1 MNMQFQQS
9 TRLGRLTTSLG
20 DDELALVRFSG
31 TELVNSLFEYRVE
44 AISKNDDIDFDDL
57 IGKHATVEIDHPDHG
72 AQTFDGIVTRAR
84 YVGPGSGGYRY
95 DLELRPWLW
104 LTGKRRNQQIFHRMS
119 VVEILHDLWEPY
131 ADLGSP
137 ALEMHLSKEYPEL
150 EYTVQFAESDLDFA
164 CRMMERFG
172 ISYFFKQDDKNHVL
186 MLIDSPGALNSLPG
200 TERPY
205 YSAGA
210 HTSTETE
217 RFSAWRTERNMTT
230 GAIKLTDYDFKNPGA
245 RMFTQ
250 RRGDAKY
257 SEAFIE
263 SYDWPGRYKE
273 LSRGEEAEIGL
284 RVDQERGQD
293 RRTFA
298 EGNCLSLRAGH
309 KVRLSGDK
317 MHSATGETFICLSA
331 NHAYVSNA
339 YGSGEAGSSGNDY
352 TGNYTLM
359 PENAPLA
366 PRRKTPLAIVQG
378 PHTATVVGDG
388 EIDCDEHGRIL
399 VRFHWDL
406 EHAFSMR
413 CRVSQSWAGNG
424 WGGMIIPRVGM
435 EVVVEFL
442 DGDPD
447 KPLVTGCV
455 YNGRNKA
462 PYALPEHKTK
472 SVFRSDTH
480 QGKGFN
486 EINFEDANGNEQIF
500 IHAEMDK
507 DIIVQNDLREWVKN
521 DAHHRVDGNRTEDI
535 KKDKSNNVGANRID
549 ATSKTH
555 SATVGKDS
563 SLSVGKKYSV
573 VAGESVFLQAAKA
586 TVLESKGDL
595 VIKTPS
601 GFIKFSGDGITIR
614 GTKVNINSGGSDFS
628 GVVGEGLSPAKPDKA
643 RVKD

>member
-1 MNMQFQQS
+1 MNVFFQQS
-9 TRLGRLTTSLG
+9 TRLGRLTTVLG
-20 DDELALVRFSG
+20 ADQLVLLRFTG
-31 TELVNSLFEYRVE
+31 EEHVNSLFEYRVE
-44 AISKNDDIDFDDL
+44 ALSRNDDIDFDDL
-57 IGKHATVEIDHPDHG
+57 IGTHATVEIDHAEHG
-72 AQTFDGIVTRAR
+72 AQAFDGIITRAR
-84 YVGPGSGGYRY
+84 FVGAGSGGYRY

-131 ADLGSP
+131 ADLGAP

-150 EYTVQFAESDLDFA
+150 EYTVQFCESDLDFA

-172 ISYFFKQDDKNHVL
+172 ISYYFRQEAGSHTL
-186 MLIDSPGALNSLPG
+186 MLVDGPGALESLPG
-200 TERPY
+200 ASRPF

-210 HTSTETE
+210 HASTETE
-217 RFSAWRTERNMTT
+217 RFSAWRSERNMTT
-230 GAIKLTDYDFKNPGA
+230 GAIKLTDYNFKAPGA
-245 RMFTQ
+245 RMYTE

-257 SEAFIE
+257 SEAYIE
-263 SYDWPGRYKE
+263 SYDWPGRY
-273 LSRGEEAEIGL
+273 LDLNRGEETEVRL

-309 KVRLSGDK
+309 KVLLTGDPL
-317 MHSATGETFICLSA
+317 HVATGETFICLSA
-331 NHAYVSNA
+331 NHTYTSNA
-339 YGSGEAGSSGNDY
+339 YGTGDAGAGGNEY
-352 TGNYTLM
+352 NGTYTLM
-359 PENAPLA
+359 PAGAPLA
-366 PRRKTPLAIVQG
+366 PRRKTPLAIVNG
-378 PHTATVVGDG
+378 PHTATVVGEG

-406 EHAFSMR
+406 EHAYSMR
-413 CRVSQSWAGNG
+413 CRVSQSWAGGG
-424 WGGMIIPRVGM
+424 WGGMVIPRIGM

-455 YNGRNKA
+455 YNGRNRA

-507 DIIVQNDLREWVKN
+507 DIIVQNDLREWVQE
-521 DAHHRVDGNRTEDI
+521 DAHHRVDGNRTEEI
-535 KKDKSNNVGANRID
+535 KKNKSNTVGKNRID
-549 ATSKTH
+549 STAKTH
-555 SATVGKDS
+555 SSTVGKDS

-614 GTKVNINSGGSDFS
+614 GTKVNINSGGSPFN